1 MMVACVWCVKSNKKM
16 KVLYRNK
23 IFLSLYKSLKLL
35 KNVKAVILKKDVFV
49 TDGHRKVTKNAFN
62 CQCHA
67 LANEFGH
74 TYWSACQ
81 LLHQWQTGVMRNS
94 SNMSWKQSML
104 HIYLDFKFYCIIAFS
119 LFLKSKMM
127 SFICIY
133 LLLLS
138 DNIL

>member
-1 MMVACVWCVKSNKKM
+1 M

-74 TYWSACQ
+74 TY
-81 LLHQWQTGVMRNS
+81 
-94 SNMSWKQSML
+94 
-104 HIYLDFKFYCIIAFS
+104 
-119 LFLKSKMM
+119 
-127 SFICIY
+127 
-133 LLLLS
+133 
-138 DNIL
+138 